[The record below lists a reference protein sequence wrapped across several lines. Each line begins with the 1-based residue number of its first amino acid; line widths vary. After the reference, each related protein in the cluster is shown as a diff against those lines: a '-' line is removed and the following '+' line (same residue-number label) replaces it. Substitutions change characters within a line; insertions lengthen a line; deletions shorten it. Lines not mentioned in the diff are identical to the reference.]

1 MLGRA
6 VCEHFQ
12 GAGDEVIACDHKV
25 LDISDYESV
34 IASLRTHDVKTVV
47 NCAAWTDVDGCELDQ
62 QRAYAANAYGP
73 ENLARVSKEIGATL
87 ITISTDYVFDGTK
100 EGFYT
105 QRDQPNP
112 LSVYGQ
118 AKLEG
123 ERRAQAAG
131 ANTIIVRSGFIFD
144 LGGTNFLST
153 VVDRVRRGE
162 QLKAIGD
169 AWGTP
174 TYAPDLAK
182 RLREL
187 AILDVPGIFHATNT
201 GDGATYLEFSRRALA
216 LAGYTNLEIENVSTD
231 SLNRL
236 AKRPRN
242 SRLKCLVSEFFGL
255 SPLPFWQDSLGDFV
269 SRHFK
274 AEPPEGLVK
283 EFAN

>member
-12 GAGDEVIACDHKV
+12 AAGDEVIALDHRA
-25 LDISDYESV
+25 LDIGDYESV
-34 IASLRTHDVKTVV
+34 HATLRSHDFQTVV
-47 NCAAWTDVDGCELDQ
+47 NCAAWTDVDGCELDK
-62 QRAYAANAYGP
+62 QRAFAANAQGP
-73 ENLARVSKEIGATL
+73 ENLAKVSKEIGATL

-105 QRDQPNP
+105 QRDHPNP
-112 LSVYGQ
+112 VSVYGQ

-144 LGGTNFLST
+144 LGGTNFLSKI
-153 VVDRVRRGE
+153 VDRARRGE

-201 GDGATYLEFSRRALA
+201 GDGATYLEFTRSALS
-216 LAGYTNLEIENVSTD
+216 LAGYT
-231 SLNRL
+231 
-236 AKRPRN
+236 
-242 SRLKCLVSEFFGL
+242 
-255 SPLPFWQDSLGDFV
+255 
-269 SRHFK
+269 
-274 AEPPEGLVK
+274 
-283 EFAN
+283 